1 MSQSDVTND
10 VTRRF
15 VQLFSAQIGKTKFD
29 SKFKFNSKFNSLK
42 RDALQVFARHGGW
55 LDVPTWS
62 VRAGFYPVRAAYT
75 YLRRLYG
82 YGLLRRSRDAR
93 GRLVYT
99 LSPRG
104 IRRLRWLQGQLW
116 AKGS

>member
-1 MSQSDVTND
+1 MSRPDVTND

-15 VQLFSAQIGKTKFD
+15 VQ
-29 SKFKFNSKFNSLK
+29 SKFNSLK
-42 RDALQVFARHGGW
+42 RDALQVFARDGGW

-82 YGLLRRSRDAR
+82 YGLLQRRRDAR
-93 GRLVYT
+93 GRLVYRI
-99 LSPRG
+99 SACGR
-104 IRRLRWLQGQLW
+104 RRLAWLNTRR
-116 AKGS
+116 K

>member
-1 MSQSDVTND
+1 MSQPNVTND

-82 YGLLRRSRDAR
+82 YGLLYRGRDAR
-93 GRLVYT
+93 GRLVYR
-99 LSPRG
+99 LSRRG
-104 IRRLRWLQGQLW
+104 VSRLRWLLSIRK
-116 AKGS
+116 A

>member
-15 VQLFSAQIGKTKFD
+15 VQLFSAQIGKTKFG
-29 SKFKFNSKFNSLK
+29 SKFNSKFNSLK

-82 YGLLRRSRDAR
+82 YGLLHRAFDAR
-93 GRLVYT
+93 GRLVYRI
-99 LSPRG
+99 SARG
-104 IRRLRWLQGQLW
+104 RRRLAWLNTRR
-116 AKGS
+116 K